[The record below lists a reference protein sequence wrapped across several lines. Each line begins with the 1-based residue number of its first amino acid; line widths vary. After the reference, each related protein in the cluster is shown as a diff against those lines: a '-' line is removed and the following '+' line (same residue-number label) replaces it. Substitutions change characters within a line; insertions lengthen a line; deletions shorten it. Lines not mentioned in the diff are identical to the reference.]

1 MVVYSIFLYD
11 KDFNILRWGKTLT
24 FGEALKKKAEFKHL
38 IKANAIEGFTEI
50 KRGEC

>member
-11 KDFNILRWGKTLT
+11 KDFNIIRCGKTLT
-24 FGEALKKKAEFKHL
+24 YGEALKKKAEFKH
-38 IKANAIEGFTEI
+38 IANAIEGFTEI